1 MEISL
6 AKEKIEQFNKFIVA
20 EYLKYGSVDEV
31 FWRNNYDLP
40 ISYPEVHRLI
50 KRWGII
56 KSAGPNSILS
66 EAITFLTLLSQ
77 QRIPLE
83 TLYKRLPPSFK
94 TSMGTMHRLLH
105 NIKEGIIRRVGTA
118 LIISPR
124 ENLNLALVGND
135 VSTPR
140 LELGKPFGS
149 TTLPMGYAKED
160 ENPRDSILRV
170 LQSEV
175 FTQMAIEQTLPMEI
189 IPPKPKPLMFVD
201 IADIRVSVY
210 QVKLPEELG
219 RSCNFASFKVQ
230 NHRYLRA
237 VELTNGG
244 EEYNFRA
251 GIKEIGAGYQEYLE
265 KYTEGALV
273 EPITARCFLNRELA
287 LAWAEQLAA

>member
-6 AKEKIEQFNKFIVA
+6 AKEKIEQFNQFIVA
-20 EYLKYGSVDEV
+20 EYLKYGSVDEI
-31 FWRNNYDLP
+31 FRRNNYDLP
-40 ISYPEVHRLI
+40 ISYPEVHRLVR
-50 KRWGII
+50 RWGIV

-66 EAITFLTLLSQ
+66 EAITFLALLSQ

-105 NIKEGIIRRVGTA
+105 NIKEGVIRRIGTA
-118 LIISPR
+118 LILTTADDP
-124 ENLNLALVGND
+124 NLVLVGND

-149 TTLPMGYAKED
+149 TTLPMGYSKED
-160 ENPRDSILRV
+160 EDSRDSILRV

-175 FTQMAIEQTLPMEI
+175 FTQMAIEQTLPSEI

-210 QVKLPEELG
+210 HLGLSKELSEIG
-219 RSCNFASFKVQ
+219 NFASFKVQ
-230 NHRYLRA
+230 NHRYLR
-237 VELTNGG
+237 VWELANGG
-244 EEYNFRA
+244 EGYNFRA

-265 KYTEGALV
+265 KTWVLPPV
-273 EPITARCFLNRELA
+273 TQCLLNRELA
-287 LAWAEQLAA
+287 LAFIEELA